1 MINPIIMEKSVLKV
15 GVVSFDPELTR
26 QVLRSQDVSE
36 WNLWANLTDRG
47 YELVITEELATSSE
61 VSSYRIVAHQIR
73 ELPAV
78 GAQAMMF
85 T

>member
-36 WNLWANLTDRG
+36 WNFWANLTDGG
-47 YELVITEELATSSE
+47 YDLVIK
-61 VSSYRIVAHQIR
+61 
-73 ELPAV
+73 
-78 GAQAMMF
+78 
-85 T
+85 